1 MIQVA
6 NQLADF
12 FIPINDIDKSKLYRE
27 IAGEYFGVITS
38 NNVTLFGNKDTELTK
53 RIHWKSFKTVSVYPR
68 HRRIYVILLI
78 HPVLFRLYIRFE
90 FYIKNTILIFN
101 KMKIMP
107 NHYLR
112 IL

>member
-27 IAGEYFGVITS
+27 IAGEYFGVFTS
-38 NNVTLFGNKDTELTK
+38 NNVTLFSKKDAVLTK

-68 HRRIYVILLI
+68 HRRIYLLLSI
-78 HPVLFRLYIRFE
+78 HPTLFRLY
-90 FYIKNTILIFN
+90 LIIEERVKQF
-101 KMKIMP
+101 MS
-107 NHYLR
+107 
-112 IL
+112 